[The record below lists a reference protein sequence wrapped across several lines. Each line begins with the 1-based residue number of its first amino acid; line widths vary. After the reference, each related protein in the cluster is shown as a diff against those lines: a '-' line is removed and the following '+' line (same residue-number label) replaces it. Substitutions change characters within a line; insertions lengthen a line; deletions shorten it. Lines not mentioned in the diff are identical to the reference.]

1 MDFAEGL
8 KKFKDRNKF
17 SNAELSRMLG
27 VSDSAVNQY
36 LKGKSGVSVNILASL
51 LRNGMKL
58 EEAFDKE
65 TAEIIEKMVLEK
77 YRLSTSGRP
86 MDLVVNGLKDI
97 LSSIDKTESV

>member
-65 TAEIIEKMVLEK
+65 TAEIIENMVLEK

-86 MDLVVNGLKDI
+86 MYLVVNGLKDI
-97 LSSIDKTESV
+97 LSSIEKTESV